1 LFERNKAKRIDV
13 DRMAAA
19 ALESFLGADGRPEEG
34 SQNGSPGER
43 SNHRYGGVGAL
54 ALGVALSVAARVA
67 YSRVADRLDLD
78 EVVETIEE
86 RLAG

>member
-1 LFERNKAKRIDV
+1 MLFAEKAKRIDV
-13 DRMAAA
+13 DRRAAA
-19 ALESFLGADGRPEEG
+19 ALESFLGADEQPREA
-34 SQNGSPGER
+34 SQNGSSGER

-54 ALGVALSVAARVA
+54 ALGLALSVAARVA